1 MRRKIPSSAAL
12 LAFEAAARHGNFARA
27 AAELALTEGAISRQI
42 ARLEA
47 LLDSK
52 LFDRTGSR
60 VRLNPA
66 GARYARQVREILARL
81 ERDTHDVSGMPV
93 DGRSLEI
100 AVLPTFASRWL
111 IPRLGRFAAQHPH
124 IVVNIAA
131 RSDPFILPGSG
142 FDAAIHFEHPAW
154 TGMEVTFLFAEYLL
168 PVCHAALL
176 TDDDLPGLLNR
187 LTRIHRRQN
196 PDAWLHYA
204 RECGLALDNPAQ
216 GPRYDLHEMA
226 IAAVLSQQ
234 GVALVP
240 KMYVESELSAGT
252 LVAPWPGSPRLAK
265 RFCLIKPGGGE
276 GEPALQMFERWL
288 QTEIAAG

>member
-1 MRRKIPSSAAL
+1 M
-12 LAFEAAARHGNFARA
+12 
-27 AAELALTEGAISRQI
+27 
-42 ARLEA
+42 
-47 LLDSK
+47 
-52 LFDRTGSR
+52 
-60 VRLNPA
+60 
-66 GARYARQVREILARL
+66 
-81 ERDTHDVSGMPV
+81 
-93 DGRSLEI
+93 
-100 AVLPTFASRWL
+100 LPTFASRWL

-196 PDAWLHYA
+196 PDARLHYA
-204 RECGLALDNPAQ
+204 RECGLALDNPAR

-234 GVALVP
+234 EWPRAEDVCGKRAERRNAGCPVAGLP
-240 KMYVESELSAGT
+240 DAG
-252 LVAPWPGSPRLAK
+252 
-265 RFCLIKPGGGE
+265 
-276 GEPALQMFERWL
+276 
-288 QTEIAAG
+288 

>member
-1 MRRKIPSSAAL
+1 
-12 LAFEAAARHGNFARA
+12 
-27 AAELALTEGAISRQI
+27 
-42 ARLEA
+42 
-47 LLDSK
+47 
-52 LFDRTGSR
+52 
-60 VRLNPA
+60 
-66 GARYARQVREILARL
+66 
-81 ERDTHDVSGMPV
+81 
-93 DGRSLEI
+93 
-100 AVLPTFASRWL
+100 
-111 IPRLGRFAAQHPH
+111 
-124 IVVNIAA
+124 
-131 RSDPFILPGSG
+131 
-142 FDAAIHFEHPAW
+142 
-154 TGMEVTFLFAEYLL
+154 MEVTFLFAEYLL

-204 RECGLALDNPAQ
+204 RECGLALDNPAC

-240 KMYVESELSAGT
+240 KMYVESELRAGT
-252 LVAPWPGSPRLAK
+252 LAAPWPGSPTLAK

>member
-240 KMYVESELSAGT
+240 KMYVESELRAGT
-252 LVAPWPGSPRLAK
+252 LAAPWPGSPTL
-265 RFCLIKPGGGE
+265 
-276 GEPALQMFERWL
+276 
-288 QTEIAAG
+288 